1 MMSISL
7 RFILTLMQEIF
18 KISKAEALRGVDFR
32 IGQFNVSIKVIVPLL
47 VSLFISAFK
56 RAEELAMAMESRG
69 YQGGEGRSKLRELKF
84 YTKDYFIFVLFV
96 VLTIT
101 LLLIRN

>member
-1 MMSISL
+1 
-7 RFILTLMQEIF
+7 FIPTLMQETD
-18 KISKAEALRGVDFR
+18 KISKAQASRAGDFR
-32 IGQFNVSIKVIVPLL
+32 TGPIKERIKAIVALL
-47 VSLFISAFK
+47 VPLFISAFK
-56 RAEELAMAMESRG
+56 RAEELAMAMEARA
-69 YQGGEGRSKLRELKF
+69 YQGGEGRSKLRALKF